1 MSSSGHYAG
10 PRKGKKD
17 KSREDLAR
25 QTSFAVSKFIT
36 HGHQYK
42 PRSSSSKG
50 RPNVPWIRNTGEE
63 KDQDLSASFNTL
75 HISGAPSFPVPE
87 LPNAPGPLPTPPRME
102 MPRPQHPEMSRT
114 MRHALNL
121 PLESYAPMPNPHE
134 SNIPPSL
141 RPGHELPPRPS
152 SDPGQFPVSP
162 TAPPSRSRPA
172 PVTPRK
178 SNPVATPSTVPS
190 KTTRID
196 TSESATPTKDRRR
209 VASDPATPTSLSA
222 VTTTGNGTS
231 VQCSGT
237 TQQGVRCKNRV
248 KSQVPLAR
256 MDEQL
261 GQEIERY
268 CSTHMKQVN
277 KSSGFYLS
285 SEFVDFSSKYPLVY
299 ISL

>member
-1 MSSSGHYAG
+1 MSSSGYNAG
-10 PRKGKKD
+10 PRKGKRD
-17 KSREDLAR
+17 KSKEDLAR
-25 QTSFAVSKFIT
+25 QTSFAVSKLIIN
-36 HGHQYK
+36 GHRDK

-50 RPNVPWIRNTGEE
+50 YPNVPWIRNTDEDR
-63 KDQDLSASFNTL
+63 DQDISASFNNL
-75 HISGAPSFPVPE
+75 RISGAPSFPVPE

-121 PLESYAPMPNPHE
+121 PLEPYIPMPNPHE

-152 SDPGQFPVSP
+152 SDPGQFPASP
-162 TAPPSRSRPA
+162 TAPPGRSRPA
-172 PVTPRK
+172 PVTPHK

-209 VASDPATPTSLSA
+209 VRSDPATPTS
-222 VTTTGNGTS
+222 GNGTS

-256 MDEQL
+256 MDEQV

-268 CSTHMKQVN
+268 CGTHMKQVN
-277 KSSGFYLS
+277 KPSGFYLS

-299 ISL
+299 IPL